1 MKTSEANGFQRFFFH
16 AEGREN
22 VWNERCASAT
32 RAKRRLC
39 SSATRVTYMQFIL
52 TKGASLSHCA
62 PRERDARRDRRRDLN
77 SLF

>member
-1 MKTSEANGFQRFFFH
+1 METSGANGFQRFLFH
-16 AEGREN
+16 TEGREN

-32 RAKRRLC
+32 RAKRSLC
-39 SSATRVTYMQFIL
+39 SSATRVAYMQFVL
-52 TKGASLSHCA
+52 TKRASLSHCA